1 MNEILV
7 RTNGGEKRC
16 SLHDSV
22 ESVLGLR
29 RDCRYEDNPVV
40 GVLLNG
46 ILSPLGTRIGGD
58 SEIEEVR
65 LFSTLGKRIYRKTLT
80 LVLMYTSFLTY
91 PERTLV
97 IGHSLGDGF
106 YFHYRDGQEFD
117 LELLKKKMTSI
128 IRAGTPIEEVVLRHE
143 DAIAWARRHKLDETE
158 RLLSS
163 ENESG
168 YRFLNMGTYYQLY
181 TEPVLPD
188 THLLSVWELRSYQ
201 GGLLLRYPQT
211 RSIDRI
217 REFTDNPLLF
227 SVFQESRRNART
239 IGLENLGELNHRQ
252 SSNRI
257 EETILLLEA
266 QQRRK
271 ITRIS
276 EDIAGRSNVRIVFI
290 AGPSSSGKTTF
301 SLKLSEEL
309 KVMGMK
315 PIKISLDDY
324 YKPRSEAPRDENG
337 DFDFEI
343 LEALNLDLFRSQLA
357 ELLEGKPVNLPT
369 FSFKEQKRTFS
380 SEACRMGEK
389 SVLIIEGIHGLNP
402 GLVPGIDQKLIYRVY
417 ISALTQLNLDSC
429 SRISTSDNRI
439 LRRLV
444 RDYRTRGIDAVETF
458 NRWPSVERGEKNHIF
473 PYQNNADVM
482 INSALDYELG
492 VLAPKAVPLL
502 KSVGKNEKEAYAIA
516 RRLLF
521 FLSFVYPIDSSLVPS
536 DSLLR
541 EFIGG
546 SIYGAI

>member
-1 MNEILV
+1 MNEILIK
-7 RTNGGEKRC
+7 TSHGERRC

-22 ESVLGLR
+22 ENVLGLEKG
-29 RDCRYEDNPVV
+29 CTYYDNPVV

-46 ILSPLGTRIGGD
+46 VLSPLGTRIEGD

-80 LVLMYTSFLTY
+80 LVLMYTSFLAY
-91 PERTLV
+91 PGRTLV
-97 IGHSLGDGF
+97 IGHSLGDGY
-106 YFHYRDGQEFD
+106 YFHYNDD
-117 LELLKKKMTSI
+117 LDTDIELLAKKMKAI
-128 IRAGTPIEEVVLRHE
+128 ISSGAPIEEVVLRHE
-143 DAIAWARRHKLDETE
+143 DAISWARRQKLYETE

-168 YRFLNMGTYYQLY
+168 YRFLRIGQYFQLY

-188 THLLSVWELRSYQ
+188 VHLLSLWELRKYK

-227 SVFQESRRNART
+227 SVFEESRKNART

-252 SSNRI
+252 SGNKM
-257 EETILLLEA
+257 EETILMLEA

-271 ITRIS
+271 IISIS
-276 EDIAGRSNVRIVFI
+276 EDIAARKDVKVVFI

-301 SLKLSEEL
+301 SLKLSDEL
-309 KVMGMK
+309 KVMGKK

-343 LEALNLDLFRSQLA
+343 LEALNLDLFRSQLKD
-357 ELLEGKPVNLPT
+357 LLDGKGVCLPT

-380 SEACRMGEK
+380 KDSYVMEK
-389 SVLIIEGIHGLNP
+389 DSILIIEGIHGLNP
-402 GLVPGIDQKLIYRVY
+402 DLVPDIDKKTVYRIY
-417 ISALTQLNLDSC
+417 ISALTQLNLDTC
-429 SRISTSDNRI
+429 SRISTTDNRM

-444 RDYRTRGIDAVETF
+444 RDYRTRGLDAVETF

-492 VLAPKAVPLL
+492 VLAPKAIPLL
-502 KSVGKNEKEAYAIA
+502 KSVDKNEKEAYAIA

>member
-1 MNEILV
+1 MNEILIK
-7 RTNGGEKRC
+7 TCHGEKRC
-16 SLHDSV
+16 SLHESV
-22 ESVLGLR
+22 ENVLGLKK
-29 RDCRYEDNPVV
+29 DCRYEDNPVV

-46 ILSPLGTRIGGD
+46 VLSPLGTRIEGD
-58 SEIEEVR
+58 SEIEEVH

-80 LVLMYTSFLTY
+80 LVLMYTSFLVY

-97 IGHSLGDGF
+97 IGHSLGDGY
-106 YFHYRDGQEFD
+106 YFHYKDD
-117 LELLKKKMTSI
+117 LDTDIELMKKKMKAI
-128 IRAGTPIEEVVLRHE
+128 ISSGAPIEEVVLRHE
-143 DAIAWARRHKLDETE
+143 DAISWARQQKLYETE

-168 YRFLNMGTYYQLY
+168 YKFLCIGPYYQLY

-188 THLLSVWELRSYQ
+188 VHLLSLWELRKYK

-217 REFTDNPLLF
+217 REFVDNPLLF
-227 SVFQESRRNART
+227 SVFEESRKNART
-239 IGLENLGELNHRQ
+239 IGLKNLGELNHRQ
-252 SSNRI
+252 SSNRM

-271 ITRIS
+271 IISIS
-276 EDIAGRSNVRIVFI
+276 EDIASKKDVKVVFI

-301 SLKLSEEL
+301 SLKLSDEL
-309 KVMGMK
+309 KVMGKK

-343 LEALNLDLFRSQLA
+343 LEALNLELFRSQLKD
-357 ELLEGKPVNLPT
+357 LLEGKGVFLPT

-380 SEACRMGEK
+380 KDSYVMEK
-389 SVLIIEGIHGLNP
+389 DSILIIEGIHGLNP
-402 GLVPGIDQKLIYRVY
+402 DLVPEIDKKTIYRIY
-417 ISALTQLNLDSC
+417 ISALTQLNLDTC
-429 SRISTSDNRI
+429 SRISTTDNRM

-444 RDYRTRGIDAVETF
+444 RDYRTRGLDAVETF

-482 INSALDYELG
+482 VNSALDYELG
-492 VLAPKAVPLL
+492 VLAPKAIPLL
-502 KSVGKNEKEAYAIA
+502 KSVDKNEKEAYAIA